1 MTVPVRE
8 DVVVFAAM
16 LKVTAPLPFVFG
28 PPPAVT
34 VIHVALLVADQE
46 HAVGIVTDTTRVA
59 ADAVIESLVE
69 ESVAVQGAAA

>member
-1 MTVPVRE
+1 MTVPVLE

-16 LKVTAPLPFVFG
+16 LKVTAPLPFVLG

-46 HAVGIVTDTTRVA
+46 QAVGIVTDTTRVA

-69 ESVAVQGAAA
+69 DNVAVQGAAA